1 MHEPLLMKLSKPI
14 SCILLVDDDPD
25 DNFLHR
31 LIIEDSGHC
40 ERVRVAETG
49 QQALAYLTNQ
59 TAPNYCRPNVILL
72 DINMPGMNGFEFLA
86 EYEKLDKSYQANVVL
101 MMLTTSLNP
110 DDERRANRHG
120 VVDGYKGK
128 PLTQQMLDEIV
139 KQHFS

>member
-1 MHEPLLMKLSKPI
+1 MTKPI
-14 SCILLVDDDPD
+14 RCILLVDDDPD

-31 LIIEDSGHC
+31 IVIEQSGYCDS
-40 ERVRVAETG
+40 VQVAETG
-49 QQALAYLTNQ
+49 HDALAYLTNQ
-59 TAPNYCRPNVILL
+59 ASSGYCRPDVILL

-86 EYEKLDKSYQANVVL
+86 EYEKLDPRYQAQVVL

-110 DDERRANRHG
+110 DDERKANNFG
-120 VVDGYKGK
+120 LVDGYKNK